1 MKRSGF
7 EVRGFSRVSI
17 LTKPVLRRDLEA
29 ALEGT
34 HELRAP
40 AITLGQGLTATPR
53 CGLEPPSGVSPTPAP
68 VIEELD
74 ENLFFLAGAPAML
87 EIYRQVKLLRG
98 IDVSVLI
105 LGESGTGK
113 EVVAHLIHKYSRR
126 ARQQFVNVNC
136 AALPFDLLESEL
148 FGYVKGAFTG
158 AFTNKPG
165 RFEQANGGTLLLD
178 EIGEISASM
187 QAKLLHVLQDGQFT
201 KLGARQPTKVD
212 VHVLAATNI
221 SIEQGL
227 ATKQFREDLF
237 YRLNTLTI
245 SIPPLRERAVE
256 IPYIVEQILAR
267 APLARSS
274 GVTHFSQD
282 LMALMTAYSWPGNLR
297 DLKNFVI
304 RTVIMQDESAA
315 KLELEV
321 KISRARGA
329 KLKDLPA
336 GIYRDPAPM
345 RSMIREVRDR
355 TETRIIEEALHACA
369 WNRRDAARS
378 LNISYRALLYKI
390 EQYGLN
396 PRRQRLAS

>member
-7 EVRGFSRVSI
+7 EVKGFSRVSI

-29 ALEGT
+29 ALEGA

-40 AITLGQGLTATPR
+40 AITLGQGLTAKPR
-53 CGLEPPSGVSPTPAP
+53 CDLEPPSGVSPTPAT
-68 VIEELD
+68 VIEELG

-178 EIGEISASM
+178 EIGEIGASM

-221 SIEQGL
+221 SIEEGL

-315 KLELEV
+315 KLDLEV
-321 KISRARGA
+321 KISRTRGA
-329 KLKDLPA
+329 KVKDLPA
-336 GIYRDPAPM
+336 GIYRDSAPM